1 MIDNR
6 VKYNE
11 LKIDQLYYSVICG
24 KISPII
30 IKSKLDDDKM
40 MIYYPESSFETHAYY
55 SDYGVIDC
63 PNERNNKLNCLFHTK
78 EDADNYIS
86 TLDYNTDLL
95 LHAANMAKLDY
106 LLYSIEDYK

>member
-1 MIDNR
+1 MIDTR

-11 LKIDQLYYSVICG
+11 LNVDQLYYSVICG

-63 PNERNNKLNCLFHTK
+63 PNKRNNKLNCLFHTK

-95 LHAANMAKLDY
+95 LHESNMAELDY

>member
-1 MIDNR
+1 MIDTR

-11 LKIDQLYYSVICG
+11 LNVNQLYYSVICG

-30 IKSKLDDDKM
+30 IKSKLDDSKM

-63 PNERNNKLNCLFHTK
+63 PNKRNNKLNCLFHTK

-86 TLDYNTDLL
+86 TLDYNIELL
-95 LHAANMAKLDY
+95 LHKAKMNELDDLFY
-106 LLYSIEDYK
+106 DLLD

>member
-1 MIDNR
+1 MIDTR

-40 MIYYPESSFETHAYY
+40 MIYYPESSFETDAYY

-63 PNERNNKLNCLFHTK
+63 PNERNNKLNCLFHIK
-78 EDADNYIS
+78 KDAENYIN
-86 TLDYNTDLL
+86 TQDYNIKLL
-95 LHAANMAKLDY
+95 LHKAKMNELAKLFY
-106 LLYSIEDYK
+106 NLLN